1 MGDIYQN
8 LENYTKLT
16 LSTVVYQQ
24 MILSQLFKHCLFCKN
39 KLFIQ
44 ALFILQET
52 ENTFII
58 CLANTV
64 KVSI

>member
-24 MILSQLFKHCLFCKN
+24 MILSQLFKIN
-39 KLFIQ
+39 

-64 KVSI
+64 KASI